1 MTYPQLNSNSSTRPH
16 GLPPVVRKALASLL
30 ALAILLALADAA
42 LHFGLG
48 LGNPVLIAPDAA
60 CGYIMKPN
68 QRVFRFF
75 VHTYI
80 NPYGMRSADFQPV
93 KPPHTYRVLF
103 VGDSITYGTTRIDQS
118 QIFTQLLDRS
128 LPTVMHQPVEVLNAS
143 ASAWAI
149 DNELSFVRSRGIF
162 QSNVVMLVLN
172 SGDLSQTRAK
182 MPDVNDDLP
191 FHKPASAL
199 NELYERLIRPY
210 FLHLH
215 RRFDAGDS
223 TSQVNGQVIR
233 ANIAYLDSFRALV
246 ESQHARF
253 VIVYAPIRK
262 EIPTI
267 SSRSAILLHAW
278 CAAHRVPLLDLTS
291 VEAEYKSSQITL
303 EGVHF
308 NTFGNRVVAD
318 AILKDWPRFVL
329 HSAPDAAPAQQP
341 ASAARP

>member
-1 MTYPQLNSNSSTRPH
+1 MTNLQSNPDPSTRVRR
-16 GLPPVVRKALASLL
+16 LPRLLRGTLASLL

-48 LGNPVLIAPDAA
+48 LGNPVLVAPDAA

-93 KPPHTYRVLF
+93 KPRHTYRILF
-103 VGDSITYGTTRIDQS
+103 VGDSITYGSTRIDQS
-118 QIFTQLLDRS
+118 QIFTQLLRRS
-128 LPTVMHQPVEVLNAS
+128 LPTVIHQPVEVLNAS

-149 DNELSFVRSRGIF
+149 DNELSFVRSRGVF
-162 QSNVVMLVLN
+162 QSNVVVLVLN

-182 MPDVNDDLP
+182 MLGVNDEIP
-191 FHKPASAL
+191 SQPPASAL
-199 NELYERLIRPY
+199 SELYYRLIKPY

-215 RRFDAGDS
+215 RRIDAGDS
-223 TSQVNGQVIR
+223 TSQVTEQVIR
-233 ANIAYLDSFRALV
+233 ANLADLDTFRTLV
-246 ESQHARF
+246 ESQHAQF
-253 VIVYAPIRK
+253 VIVYAPFRN

-267 SSRSAILLHAW
+267 SSRSAVLLHAW
-278 CAAHRVPLLDLTS
+278 CAAHHVPLMDLTS
-291 VEAEYKSSQITL
+291 VEAQYNTSQITL

-318 AILKDWPRFVL
+318 AILKRWPSL
-329 HSAPDAAPAQQP
+329 APSSG
-341 ASAARP
+341 SAANARP